1 MPGGAALL
9 PSSISKTQFLPL
21 GSGSVLVLFFLG
33 NGYFP
38 VFDGS
43 CLFYKESLVPVLKL
57 K

>member
-9 PSSISKTQFLPL
+9 PSSLSKTQFLPL

-43 CLFYKESLVPVLKL
+43 CLFYEESVVPVFKF
-57 K
+57 